1 MRLGKPVQNDVSS
14 DAGKQVKM
22 YNCISLHTDLVTAI
36 KQDVC
41 FYENTS
47 IQKPV
52 SKNVQV
58 GFCTIALTWVN
69 SYKGIAIHK

>member
-1 MRLGKPVQNDVSS
+1 MHS
-14 DAGKQVKM
+14 
-22 YNCISLHTDLVTAI
+22 YIFLHTDRITAI

-52 SKNVQV
+52 SKNVKV
-58 GFCTIALTWVN
+58 CFCTIALTWVN